1 MKNLFY
7 ILIFQSFF
15 STFFD
20 CQAQTNVHPDGRRY
34 AEGELM
40 NVKANGFNGIWG
52 KSIPS
57 NDKYVYVYSGGLGT
71 YTAKH
76 RPFAIY
82 AKEVNKTFF
91 CFGGTD
97 DTNST
102 LFHNVSY
109 FDHKTGKMANPTVI
123 LDKKT
128 TDPHDAP
135 VISMDDKGYIWVFS
149 TSHGTQ
155 RPSYISKSSKPY
167 SIEKFE
173 RVNATEMKNGKEKP
187 FDNFSYFQIWYVKK
201 KGFIAQF
208 TRYGSNGHRVIGF
221 NTSKDGV
228 KWGKWQEI
236 AHIDQG
242 HYAISGEN
250 NGKISVAFNYHPEP
264 KGANWRTNLFYIEST
279 DFGKSWQT
287 ASGEKVQLPLT
298 TPDNPALIKNFQA
311 EGLNCYMK
319 DINFDEEGNPVI
331 MVISSKGYLT
341 GPKNDPRKWE
351 LFHFKNNKWNNHV
364 ITTSDNNYD
373 MGSIYIEPNGTWQV
387 IGPTEQGPQ
396 QYNTGGEVAVWE
408 STDSGSTWQKVK
420 QLTANSPKNHTYVRR
435 PVNVHP
441 EFYGIWADGNCR
453 QPSTSSLYF
462 CNKDGNVFKLP
473 EKTTEAVF
481 LPSIITF
488 EK

>member
-1 MKNLFY
+1 MLI
-7 ILIFQSFF
+7 ILSFF
-15 STFFD
+15 SILFN
-20 CQAQTNVHPDGRRY
+20 CQAQTNVHPDLPY
-34 AEGELM
+34 AEGELI
-40 NVKANGFNGIWG
+40 NVKANGFNGIWYMNQ
-52 KSIPS
+52 PS
-57 NDKYVYVYSGGLGT
+57 NDEYVYKYSGGLAT
-71 YTAKH
+71 YCAKH
-76 RPFAIY
+76 QPFAVY
-82 AKEVNKTFF
+82 AKEINKTFF

-102 LFHNVSY
+102 LFHNVSF
-109 FDHKTGKMANPTVI
+109 FDHKTGKVANPTVI

-128 TDPHDAP
+128 TDAHDNP

-149 TSHGTQ
+149 TSHGTG

-167 SIEKFE
+167 SIEKYE
-173 RVNATEMKNGKEKP
+173 LVNATEIENGTEKP
-187 FDNFSYFQIWYVKK
+187 FDNFSYFQIWHVKK
-201 KGFIAQF
+201 KGFMALF
-208 TRYGSNGHRVIGF
+208 TKYRKGHRVTGF

-228 KWGKWQEI
+228 KWGEWKVI
-236 AHIDQG
+236 GHIEMG
-242 HYAISGEN
+242 HYQISGEN

-264 KGANWRTNLFYIEST
+264 KGLNWRTNLYYIEST

-298 TPDNPALIKNFQA
+298 TPDNPALVKNFQA

-319 DINFDEEGNPVI
+319 DISFDEEGNPVI
-331 MVISSKGYLT
+331 MVISSKGYES
-341 GPKNDPRKWE
+341 GPQNNPRKWE

-396 QYNTGGEVAVWE
+396 QYNPGGEVAVWK
-408 STDSGSTWQKVK
+408 STDSGSTWQKLK

-441 EFYGIWADGNCR
+441 EFYGIWADGHGR
-453 QPSTSSLYF
+453 QSSTSSLYF
-462 CNKDGNVFKLP
+462 CNKDGNVYRLP
-473 EKTTEAVF
+473 ENMNGEC
-481 LPSIITF
+481 
-488 EK
+488 EKALLIN